1 MSPPGQRVLQQRLNS
16 SAALNSTLSI
26 QGQGEDLKNEVIG
39 RNKHTL
45 NYFLRRVK
53 ICRKLLFC
61 LFLLRLVESSV
72 EPIGKKMTMLKDR
85 GKKLEAARNKD

>member
-1 MSPPGQRVLQQRLNS
+1 MSPQGQRVLQQRLNS

-39 RNKHTL
+39 RNTL

-85 GKKLEAARNKD
+85 RKKLEAARNKD